1 MPTTSSSLPL
11 YVQIAERLIRDIAAG
26 RLVDGARLPP
36 ERELAGQMGT
46 TVTTLRKSLDVLV
59 DKGLLERIQGSG
71 NYIKHNKSV
80 RSLYSMFRL
89 ELPSGGGLP
98 TARVQSVTRCAK
110 PQDLP
115 LISDAKEAT
124 CIKRHRYLDDQFI
137 AVEEIWLDGRAG
149 VLSAA
154 QVSDSLYHTYS
165 TQLGLW
171 ISRAEDRV
179 SVAPRPQMAPE
190 TFAPK
195 HRDLLGYIERLSWA
209 QDDSPIEF
217 SRTWF
222 DPARAIYIQRLS

>member
-1 MPTTSSSLPL
+1 MSPPSSSLPL
-11 YVQIAERLIRDIAAG
+11 YIQIAERLIRDIAAG
-26 RLVDGARLPP
+26 RLIDGARLPP
-36 ERELAGQMGT
+36 ERDLAAQMNT

-59 DKGLLERIQGSG
+59 DKGLLQRVQGSG

-98 TARVQSVTRCAK
+98 TAQVQSVSRVAK
-110 PQDLP
+110 PADHP
-115 LISDAKEAT
+115 LISDSLEVT

-137 AVEEIWLDGRAG
+137 ALEEIWLDGRAG
-149 VLSAA
+149 HLGP
-154 QVSDSLYHTYS
+154 QDVSDSLYHTYS

-171 ISRAEDRV
+171 ITRAEDRV
-179 SVAPRPQMAPE
+179 RLARRPDMAPAA
-190 TFAPK
+190 FAPE

-209 QDDSPIEF
+209 QDDTPIEF

-222 DPARAIYIQRLS
+222 DPMRAVYIQRLS